1 MLTKSIAAQRPF
13 KLALIASIAMAAAAV
28 SAPSL
33 AAATSTSAS
42 AAATVMVPI
51 AISKTTDLAFGKF
64 AVGSTGGTLLLNT
77 SGALTPSAD
86 VTLGGGTP
94 AAAVFHIT
102 GETGANYGITSPDVT
117 LSDGASHSMALALV
131 TGFATGVNSGVV
143 SSSTIAAG
151 GQDLY
156 VGGTLTVG
164 ASQVAG
170 TYTGTVAVS
179 VQYQ

>member
-1 MLTKSIAAQRPF
+1 MLKKSIAAQRPF
-13 KLALIASIAMAAAAV
+13 KLALIASIAMLAASV

-33 AAATSTSAS
+33 AASTSAS

-51 AISKTTDLAFGKF
+51 AISKTTDLSFGKF

-77 SGALTPSAD
+77 SGTLTPSAD
-86 VTLGGGTP
+86 ITPGGGTP

-102 GETGANYGITSPDVT
+102 GETGAAYGITSPDIT
-117 LSDGASHSMALALV
+117 LSDGASHTMGLALV
-131 TGFATGVNSGVV
+131 SGLATGVSSGTVTT
-143 SSSTIAAG
+143 SNIAAG

-164 ASQVAG
+164 ASQTPG
-170 TYTGTVAVS
+170 SYTGTVAVS
-179 VQYQ
+179 VAYQ